1 MDTIEFPLPEIP
13 DVVAQPRALEWNRPS
28 RRRILMVQ
36 PDYFCVRYAINPWMD
51 VKHPVDLGRAQAQWM
66 ELHDHI
72 AAYADVVVM
81 PPVAEL
87 PDMCFTANGGL
98 AMGRT
103 FVPSNFRH
111 AERRAEASWFEAWM
125 RRQGFAIRRLP
136 SSTVFEG
143 AGDAL
148 FDREQRLWM
157 GFGQRSDITAAALL
171 SAMLDVKLIPLALRD
186 PYFYHL
192 DTCFCPLSSGHV
204 VFYPDAFAPQSLD
217 AIERFIPAKFR
228 IPVTREDAGRFACNM
243 VDLGDVVIAHYASPA
258 LREAL
263 LRAGR
268 EVQIVD
274 LSEFIKAGGG
284 AKCLTLTLN

>member
-1 MDTIEFPLPEIP
+1 MDTIEYPLTDTP
-13 DVVAQPRALEWNRPS
+13 DVAVQPLADDWQRPA
-28 RRRILMVQ
+28 RRRTLMVP
-36 PDYFCVRYAINPWMD
+36 PDFFCVRYAINPWMD
-51 VKHPVDLGRAQAQWM
+51 VKHPVDTGRALAQWTQ
-66 ELHDHI
+66 LHDLI
-72 AAYADVVVM
+72 AAHADVVVM
-81 PPVAEL
+81 PAVDEL
-87 PDMCFTANGGL
+87 PDMCFSANGGL

-111 AERRAEASWFEAWM
+111 LERRAEASWFEAWM

-136 SSTVFEG
+136 SSAVFEG

-171 SAMLDVKLIPLALRD
+171 GAMLDVKLIPLALRD

-217 AIERFIPAKFR
+217 TIEHFIPAKFR

-243 VDLGDVVIAHYASPA
+243 VDLGDVVIAHHASPV

-263 LRAGR
+263 QRAGR

>member
-1 MDTIEFPLPEIP
+1 METLDCPLADTADIA
-13 DVVAQPRALEWNRPS
+13 AQLVSAEWNRPA
-28 RRRILMVQ
+28 RRRVLMVP

-51 VKHPVDLGRAQAQWM
+51 VKHPVDATRAQTQWM
-66 ELHDHI
+66 ALHDLI

-81 PPVAEL
+81 PAVDEL
-87 PDMCFTANGGL
+87 PDMCFSAHGGL
-98 AMGRT
+98 ATGRT

-111 AERRAEASWFEAWM
+111 DERRAEASWFEAWM

-136 SSTVFEG
+136 SSSVFEG

-171 SAMLDVKLIPLALRD
+171 GGMLDVKLIPLALRD

-217 AIERFIPAKFR
+217 MIEQFIPAKFR

-243 VDLGDVVIAHYASPA
+243 VDLGDVVIAHHASPV

-263 LRAGR
+263 QRAGR

-274 LSEFIKAGGG
+274 LSEFVKAGGG
-284 AKCLTLTLN
+284 AKCLALTLH